1 MFDFE
6 VQIEKLEHLY
16 YLSPSVLSDEMFE
29 AEIGYIPSE
38 VIEEG
43 DDLDPRNN
51 NEVSPTVLDLIGE
64 AVELW
69 VLKRGGDD

>member
-1 MFDFE
+1 MSNFE
-6 VQIEKLEHLY
+6 VQREKLEHLY
-16 YLSPSVLSDEMFE
+16 YLSSSFLSDEMIE

-43 DDLDPRNN
+43 DDLDSQNN
-51 NEVSPTVLDLIGE
+51 IESSPTVLDLIGE

>member
-1 MFDFE
+1 MSDLG
-6 VQIEKLEHLY
+6 VQREKLEHLY
-16 YLSPSVLSDEMFE
+16 YLSLSLLSDDMIE

-51 NEVSPTVLDLIGE
+51 IEASPTVLDLIGE
-64 AVELW
+64 AVERW

>member
-1 MFDFE
+1 MSDFE
-6 VQIEKLEHLY
+6 VQREKIEHLY
-16 YLSPSVLSDEMFE
+16 YSSPSFLFDEMIE
-29 AEIGYIPSE
+29 DEMWGISSE

-43 DDLDPRNN
+43 DDLDPQNN
-51 NEVSPTVLDLIGE
+51 IESSPTVLDLIGE

>member
-1 MFDFE
+1 M
-6 VQIEKLEHLY
+6 I
-16 YLSPSVLSDEMFE
+16 E

-51 NEVSPTVLDLIGE
+51 IESSPTVLDLIGE

>member
-1 MFDFE
+1 MSDFE
-6 VQIEKLEHLY
+6 VQREKLEHLY
-16 YLSPSVLSDEMFE
+16 YLSPSFLFDEMPE
-29 AEIGYIPSE
+29 AEMGCISSG

-43 DDLDPRNN
+43 DNLDPRSNI
-51 NEVSPTVLDLIGE
+51 EASPTVLDLIGE

>member
-1 MFDFE
+1 MSDFE
-6 VQIEKLEHLY
+6 VQREKLEHLY
-16 YLSPSVLSDEMFE
+16 YLSPSFLSDEMIE
-29 AEIGYIPSE
+29 AEMGGISSE

>member
-6 VQIEKLEHLY
+6 IQRKRLEYLY
-16 YLSPSVLSDEMFE
+16 YLSPSFLSDEMIE
-29 AEIGYIPSE
+29 AEMGCISSE

-43 DDLDPRNN
+43 NDLDPRTNI
-51 NEVSPTVLDLIGE
+51 ESSPTVLDLIGE